1 MKIRPVE
8 LKTPPEKCER
18 GCGQLVA
25 VTRRIDDGATRL
37 STVSENGSVQPGPHN
52 AIYHDE
58 EDNR

>member
-18 GCGQLVA
+18 GCGRLVA

-37 STVSENGSVQPGPHN
+37 STVDKAGNVQPGPHN
-52 AIYHDE
+52 AIHH
-58 EDNR
+58 